1 MKTKTKLI
9 HEGDYVAVV
18 QVETLEPSPGY
29 ESCLPVN
36 EALKLDEARA
46 ALKRGNLQDA
56 AKYGQ
61 VFRLVPL
68 AS

>member
-1 MKTKTKLI
+1 MKQKTKLI

-18 QVETLEPSPGY
+18 QVKTLEPAPGW
-29 ESCLPVN
+29 ESCIPLA
-36 EALKLDEARA
+36 EAIRLDEARA
-46 ALKRGNLQDA
+46 ALKTGNLREA